1 MTCKIRRRAK
11 RLYRL
16 PDLKA
21 LREYE
26 DELAENS
33 GYDYDGLEQI
43 RRVMR
48 GVAPERVD
56 YGDRQR
62 GGTSD
67 DEIVL

>member
-1 MTCKIRRRAK
+1 MTRRKQAK
-11 RLYRL
+11 RPYQL

-21 LREYE
+21 IREYE
-26 DELAENS
+26 DELAES
-33 GYDYDGLEQI
+33 SSYDYDGLEEV

-48 GVAPERVD
+48 RVAPERVD

-62 GGTSD
+62 GGTPD

>member
-1 MTCKIRRRAK
+1 MIRKNRQRIK
-11 RLYRL
+11 RPYRL

-26 DELAENS
+26 DELAESSDYN
-33 GYDYDGLEQI
+33 YDGLEEI
-43 RRVMR
+43 RRIMR
-48 GVAPERVD
+48 RVSPERVD

-62 GGTSD
+62 GGTSE